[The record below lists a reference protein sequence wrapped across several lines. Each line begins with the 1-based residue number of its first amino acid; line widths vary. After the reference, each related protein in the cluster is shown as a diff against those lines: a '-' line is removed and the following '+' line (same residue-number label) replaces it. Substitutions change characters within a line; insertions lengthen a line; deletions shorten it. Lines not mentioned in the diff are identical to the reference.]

1 MRGFSQRSNGGGVAY
16 SIAELRVINSFNKL
30 TFAAPGGTA
39 SIRMQIFADKFGAP
53 GFVRRNFVENGTLD
67 PRTAINSTDGGKTD
81 LQVLAMNYKQTGDEP
96 LKVNA
101 YRMRSELD
109 RYSNRASTT
118 PIAETL
124 PGQALQQDDRTTFGG
139 SVEKYARWSFRDG
152 AGAALFVGAGIR
164 HDVVASKIFNS
175 IKRTSG
181 VKTENTDFTL
191 FNPFAYAQA
200 DHKLNTW
207 VKLTAGLRYDRLEFD
222 IHDRQ
227 RGLDVAPSIDIVQ
240 PKAGI
245 VFSPLRGLSLFANYG
260 KSFLPP
266 SATGGQL
273 SRNPALDALR
283 LATKEVGVQYK
294 SADGAWQVLAD
305 VYRTT
310 FTNEILNQTPPLLP
324 IYLGPSRRDGFD
336 VEARA
341 RVCREGGPAAS
352 VFINY
357 SKVDDELVGRATGTR
372 IPDVAEAFLKHG
384 FDLAWPLGGVDSPR
398 VIAFSA
404 SQVWEGRKP
413 LNTTGTLETKT
424 FSRVDAKLTYT
435 DRNWKG
441 GSVFL
446 ALAAYPDRRLDE
458 TAFTFGTP
466 ATVGVS
472 PKARL
477 TLQAGTCIPF

>member
-39 SIRMQIFADKFGAP
+39 SIRMHIFADKFGAP
-53 GFVRRNFVENGTLD
+53 GFVRRDFVENGTLD

-139 SVEKYARWSFRDG
+139 SVEKYARWNFRDG
-152 AGAALFVGAGIR
+152 AGAAVFVG
-164 HDVVASKIFNS
+164 V
-175 IKRTSG
+175 
-181 VKTENTDFTL
+181 
-191 FNPFAYAQA
+191 
-200 DHKLNTW
+200 
-207 VKLTAGLRYDRLEFD
+207 GLRYDRLEFD
-222 IHDRQ
+222 IHDYQ

-245 VFSPLRGLSLFANYG
+245 VFSPLRGLSLFTNYS
-260 KSFLPP
+260 KSLLPP
-266 SATGGQL
+266 SAIDGQL

-324 IYLGPSRRDGFD
+324 IYLGHSAPRGATDSTSKPAPASIAKAVLPHRYSSITARSTTSWWAGPP
-336 VEARA
+336 ARA
-341 RVCREGGPAAS
+341 SR
-352 VFINY
+352 
-357 SKVDDELVGRATGTR
+357 T
-372 IPDVAEAFLKHG
+372 
-384 FDLAWPLGGVDSPR
+384 SPR
-398 VIAFSA
+398 PS
-404 SQVWEGRKP
+404 S
-413 LNTTGTLETKT
+413 
-424 FSRVDAKLTYT
+424 ST
-435 DRNWKG
+435 D
-441 GSVFL
+441 S
-446 ALAAYPDRRLDE
+446 
-458 TAFTFGTP
+458 T
-466 ATVGVS
+466 
-472 PKARL
+472 
-477 TLQAGTCIPF
+477 